1 MTKARLSDS
10 EFGGRVQFAL
20 AIDALIR
27 VDLLQVVRHLVNC
40 VRRDFALREALF
52 RAIHCVIDVSVHE
65 DVDTER
71 LVQEHGV
78 TLACLWPPCKSL
90 LFTLHLQLCIGATP
104 HLWSTI
110 VSNLCLGWTWAEDV
124 NLVLQARV

>member
-1 MTKARLSDS
+1 MTEARLSDS

-78 TLACLWPPCKSL
+78 TLA
-90 LFTLHLQLCIGATP
+90 
-104 HLWSTI
+104 
-110 VSNLCLGWTWAEDV
+110 
-124 NLVLQARV
+124 